1 VGVTGPPAAY
11 SVGVP
16 TRLAAIPLALAALA
30 LTPAAAPAHS
40 RRAAATHGGSPNAA
54 ATRAYAKADYA
65 LTQTANANLAPS
77 KAAIQGLATQVSGE
91 CPLVAAGAPQNHDA
105 EQLSNEVVGALEV
118 AAYQPDRE
126 SLLAFAHAIR
136 GLRWSNRK
144 LTRAVG
150 AYATKLEG
158 FPSLA
163 PPAICAD
170 VKAWAV
176 SGYSTLSAG
185 TVAFDKGFYAFDI
198 EAEEVPLRLLRPYES
213 ATVASLLHRTKQLE
227 APLAEFEAEAVSDY
241 SEILDSLKLPQ

>member
-1 VGVTGPPAAY
+1 MT
-11 SVGVP
+11 
-16 TRLAAIPLALAALA
+16 TQLAAIPLALAALA
-30 LTPAAAPAHS
+30 LTPAAALAHS
-40 RRAAATHGGSPNAA
+40 RKAAATHGGSPNAA

-65 LTQTANANLAPS
+65 LTQIANANLAPS
-77 KAAIQGLATQVSGE
+77 KVAIQSLATQVSGE
-91 CPLVAAGAPQNHDA
+91 CPLAAADAPQNHDA

-126 SLLAFAHAIR
+126 SMLVFAHAIR

-158 FPSLA
+158 FPAL
-163 PPAICAD
+163 PPPDICAD
-170 VKAWAV
+170 VKAWAG

-198 EAEEVPLRLLRPYES
+198 EAEEVPLHLLRPYES